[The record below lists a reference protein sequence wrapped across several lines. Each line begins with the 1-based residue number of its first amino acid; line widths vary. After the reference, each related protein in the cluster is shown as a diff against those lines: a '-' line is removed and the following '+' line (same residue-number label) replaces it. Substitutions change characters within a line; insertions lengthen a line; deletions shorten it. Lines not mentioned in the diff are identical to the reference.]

1 MSAVARVRIAALG
14 VCAAAFCSAGVS
26 SCGATGGSS
35 VTASGTTL
43 SVYVSVPAGGGDTA
57 AKDVLDAEQLAFQQ
71 QGSATI
77 GKFRLKLVKVQK
89 GELSENARTAI
100 QDTGAV
106 AYIGEL
112 APGDSAQSVGITN
125 AQDLLQVSPTDT
137 ALELTQSTPA
147 ISNTP
152 NRYYESLKTYGRTFA
167 RVVPSTALEA
177 KAQVQEMKT
186 LGVSKLFVAGDG
198 SPYGL
203 ALTSAIR
210 TAAAQSAISV
220 SGGAAGADGM
230 FYAGRSATAAAP
242 AIAHAQASDPSLK
255 VFVPSALDTQAF
267 AAAASG
273 SVFASAPGFM
283 PKDLSTQAQQF
294 VSQFKSSYGHE
305 PATQAI
311 FGYEA
316 MSAVLAVLREAGS
329 SANDRA
335 TVVKDFFAI
344 RNRASALGTYSI
356 SSDGDTSLGSFV
368 FSRLRAHALSAFK
381 SVQVQG

>member
-43 SVYVSVPAGGGDTA
+43 SVYVSVPQGGGDPA
-57 AKDVLDAEQLAFQQ
+57 AQDVLDAEQLSFQQ
-71 QGSATI
+71 QGSAAI
-77 GKFRLKLVKVQK
+77 GKYRLKLVKVQK
-89 GELSENARTAI
+89 GELSENARAAI

-106 AYIGEL
+106 AYLGEL
-112 APGDSAQSVGITN
+112 APANSAQSVGITN

-137 ALELTQSTPA
+137 ALELTQPTPA
-147 ISNTP
+147 LSNTP

-177 KAQVQEMKT
+177 KAQAQEMKA
-186 LGVSKLFVAGDG
+186 LGVSKLFVSGDG
-198 SPYGL
+198 SPYAL
-203 ALTSAIR
+203 ALDTAIR
-210 TAAAQSAISV
+210 AAAAQNAISV
-220 SGGAAGADGM
+220 VGSATGADGM
-230 FYAGRSATAAAP
+230 FYAGLAAPTAAQ
-242 AIAHAQASDPSLK
+242 AIARAQSANSSLK

-267 AAAASG
+267 GTAASG

-283 PKDLSTQAQQF
+283 PKDLSGQAQQF
-294 VSQFKSSYGHE
+294 VLQFKTTYGHA

-329 SANDRA
+329 SVNDRA
-335 TVVKDFFAI
+335 TVVRDFFAI
-344 RNRASALGTYSI
+344 RNRSSVLGTYSI
-356 SSDGDTSLGSFV
+356 NANGDTNLGSFV
-368 FSRLRAHALSAFK
+368 FSRLRDHALAPFK